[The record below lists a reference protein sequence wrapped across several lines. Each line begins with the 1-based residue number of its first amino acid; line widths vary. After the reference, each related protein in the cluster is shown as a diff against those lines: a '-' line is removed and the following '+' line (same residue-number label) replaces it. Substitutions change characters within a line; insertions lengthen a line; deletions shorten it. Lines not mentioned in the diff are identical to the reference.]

1 MEIEEPCYAVNFDLT
16 CGLRL
21 MRYDNER
28 ELDRFEM
35 FKAAIKV
42 GISEL
47 FSTKPQGEDGD
58 DDEPP
63 ELSEDDIL

>member
-47 FSTKPQGEDGD
+47 FSNKPQGEDD
-58 DDEPP
+58 PDP
-63 ELSEDDIL
+63 EDLSEDDIL

>member
-47 FSTKPQGEDGD
+47 FSNKPDGD
-58 DDEPP
+58 DDDSP